1 MKKIALITD
10 AWHPQVNGVVRVTET
25 LAKMLESRG
34 IEVKIIEPSTFTT
47 IPLPLYPEYRLALF
61 AKGRITMELAAFN
74 PDAIHIMTEGTL
86 GLAARNYCQ
95 AQKAPFT
102 TWYHTH
108 FDYYV
113 SMRIPGF
120 LLLVKW
126 FVRTF
131 HNAATRT
138 FVSTDSLKQDL
149 LDDGFTKLTVVP
161 LGVDTERFKRNLA
174 PNVPPEIQQIQK
186 PVYVF
191 FSRLAVEKS
200 PEEFLQ
206 LKLQGTKLVIGDGP
220 DREKLEKKYSVANG
234 GDATFVG
241 YKKGQELVDYLSV
254 ADVMIFPSRTE
265 TFGLAALEALACG
278 VPVAAHNVLGPR
290 DIITEAQDG
299 YLGGDLAEAAQK
311 CLTLDREACR
321 QKALKFSWENSVDA
335 FLKNLAQIEN

>member
-34 IEVKIIEPSTFTT
+34 IEVKIIEPSQFTT
-47 IPLPLYPEYRLALF
+47 IPLPLYQEYRLALF
-61 AKGRITMELAAFN
+61 AKRRVAKELADFK
-74 PDAIHIMTEGTL
+74 PDAIHLMTEGTL
-86 GLAARNYCQ
+86 GFAARTYCLKQ
-95 AQKAPFT
+95 NLPFT

-108 FDYYV
+108 FDYYI
-113 SMRIPGF
+113 SMRIPG
-120 LLLVKW
+120 LLSIVKL

-131 HNAATRT
+131 HNAATST
-138 FVSTDSLKQDL
+138 FVSTESLKKDL
-149 LDDGFTKLTVVP
+149 HDEGFTRLAVVP

-174 PNVPPEIQQIQK
+174 PAVPVYQK

-206 LKLQGTKLVIGDGP
+206 LELQGTKLVIGDGP
-220 DREKLEKKYSVANG
+220 DRERLEKKYSVANG

-241 YKKGQELVDYLSV
+241 YKKGQELVDYLSS

-290 DIITEAQDG
+290 DIVTEGVDG
-299 YLGGDLAEAAQK
+299 YLSANLAEAAQK
-311 CLTLDREACR
+311 CLLLEREACR
-321 QKALKFSWENSVDA
+321 QKALKYSWKNSVDV
-335 FLKNLAQIEN
+335 FLQNLVPIKDAKI